1 VIIFELIC
9 SAQHRFE
16 GWFASGEDFD
26 QQRLAGLLS
35 CPICSTGEVA
45 KLPTAKLRRAEAAA
59 AENGPADAPN
69 QQSNQPTPPRRGA
82 AVAAFIDHVLQNTEN
97 VGRAFPEE
105 ARKIHHGVKPR
116 RGIRGTATREE
127 TKELLEEG
135 IPVLPLPIPPPDE
148 VH

>member
-1 VIIFELIC
+1 
-9 SAQHRFE
+9 
-16 GWFASGEDFD
+16 
-26 QQRLAGLLS
+26 
-35 CPICSTGEVA
+35 
-45 KLPTAKLRRAEAAA
+45 
-59 AENGPADAPN
+59 
-69 QQSNQPTPPRRGA
+69 
-82 AVAAFIDHVLQNTEN
+82 

-105 ARKIHHGVKPR
+105 ARKIHPGVKPR